1 MAKARTVD
9 ATAFLAMQQEVA
21 AIKVRE
27 AARDP
32 ADNRSAHL
40 ATTVYPSRI
49 QTTPRMY
56 FAEDAR
62 KKALDEF
69 QPGLAGVL
77 FDSVQLQAA
86 LKAAQELAAENS
98 VEEYRAALSSVAAS
112 AEALHGGLRKEN
124 VTRQL
129 RGSWL
134 SGSRRC
140 CFASDTGLLRAP
152 GRLRRHGALG
162 AFHRYRA
169 IC

>member
-1 MAKARTVD
+1 
-9 ATAFLAMQQEVA
+9 MQQEVA

-27 AARDP
+27 AARDL

-49 QTTPRMY
+49 QTTPRMN

-62 KKALDEF
+62 KEALDEF

-98 VEEYRAALSSVAAS
+98 VEEYRAALSLVAAS

-129 RGSWL
+129 RGAWL

-140 CFASDTGLLRAP
+140 CFVSDTGLLRAP
-152 GRLRRHGALG
+152 GRLRRHGAFG
-162 AFHRYRA
+162 AFHRYRE
-169 IC
+169 IG